1 MPEAAT
7 RPPREA
13 LAFWRAKVPLGA
25 AEFQALSDQARQRAF
40 AVSGL
45 ARRDQV
51 ELVHAALTEALEQGL
66 PLAAFKKK
74 LAPLL
79 EQKGWT
85 GQKAWRVENI
95 YRTNLQTAYQA
106 GRYAQLQ
113 ATVKGR
119 PFWRYL
125 AVKDSRTRPA
135 HLALH
140 GRVFPHD
147 HEFWRTWYPPNGFM
161 CRCTVQSLS
170 QRQVDARGLEVE
182 TRLPRLA
189 EPLDPV
195 SGRRLPAIPIAP
207 DPGWAGNVGR
217 DWLSGLAPRELE
229 GGYRA
234 VATQAV
240 CRDGRGVF
248 SVGGICKPPLDK
260 LDTRHILRFSQKDIL
275 PKGLKEEEYVR
286 AFLGEF
292 GLKGLD
298 EAKVHTLPGG
308 IPVVISAELFQDRQT
323 RQWKASR
330 GGRGPYMRLLART
343 ILSPYEIWHGQV
355 QSSGGVGGVRDTLR
369 LIRLFAGQEDQV
381 GGFVVFDLIG
391 GRRWRGTTIFTPGV
405 NKATQAARERYLF
418 NNLWKE
424 RSGVLLYREP

>member
-13 LAFWRAKVPLGA
+13 LAFWRAKVPLGE

-51 ELVHAALTEALEQGL
+51 ELVHAALSEALEQGL
-66 PLAAFKKK
+66 PLAAFKKQI
-74 LAPLL
+74 APLL

-95 YRTNLQTAYQA
+95 YRTNMQTAYQA

-113 ATVKGR
+113 ATVRSR
-119 PFWRYL
+119 PFWRYV

-140 GRVFPHD
+140 GKVFPHD

-170 QRQVDARGLEVE
+170 QRQVDAKGLEVE
-182 TRLPRLA
+182 TSLPRLA

-195 SGRRLPAIPIAP
+195 SGRRLPANPIAP

-217 DWLSGLAPRELE
+217 DWLSGLAPREME
-229 GGYRA
+229 GGYRP

-248 SVGGICKPPLDK
+248 SAGGICKPPLDQ
-260 LDTRHILRFSQKDIL
+260 LDPRHILRFSQKDVL

-308 IPVVISAELFQDRQT
+308 IPVPVSKELFMDRRT
-323 RQWKASR
+323 GGWKVTKE
-330 GGRGPYMRLLART
+330 GREQYVRLLART
-343 ILSPYEIWHGQV
+343 IINPYEIWLV
-355 QSSGGVGGVRDTLR
+355 PAEVSGRKLSVLR
-369 LIRLFAGQEDQV
+369 ALRLFAAADGNL
-381 GGFVVFDLIG
+381 GGFAVWNLVG
-391 GRRWRGTTIFTPGV
+391 ARRWQQATAFTPKLGSSS
-405 NKATQAARERYLF
+405 QMISYLERQRE
-418 NNLWKE
+418 
-424 RSGVLLYREP
+424 GVLVFREP